1 MEATATLQVDLLGGF
16 RLGADR
22 MTVVPTS
29 VQRLVAYLAVRLR
42 PHSRPELASVLWP
55 YRSRD
60 QAAANLRKTLWQ
72 ERLGSWG
79 LVESNSSAVR
89 LVCDARVDFQHAIH
103 VAYRLLSDGHHESSD
118 HELLADDLLPTWP
131 DSWARFESARWHE
144 LRLAS
149 IEVLSERL
157 LADHNYGAAANV
169 ALIAVSAEPWR
180 ERPRALLIRA
190 HLANDDQHGAE
201 RAFAEYRRQLKATF
215 RDLAPSERLQRLLQ
229 A

>member
-1 MEATATLQVDLLGGF
+1 MQAAGSLQVDLLGGF

-29 VQRLVAYLAVRLR
+29 VQRLVAYLAVRPR
-42 PHSRPELASVLWP
+42 PHSRPELANVLWP

-79 LVESNSSAVR
+79 LVESNASAVR
-89 LVCDARVDFQHAIH
+89 LVCEARVDFQLALS
-103 VAYRLLSDGHHESSD
+103 AGYRLLTGGRPEPSDQ
-118 HELLADDLLPTWP
+118 ELLADDLLPTWP

-149 IEVLSERL
+149 LEILGERL
-157 LADHNYGAAANV
+157 LADHNYGAAASV
-169 ALIAVSAEPWR
+169 ALMVVSAEPWR
-180 ERPRALLIRA
+180 EPPRALLMRT
-190 HLANDDQHGAE
+190 HLANGNYPGAE
-201 RAFAEYRRQLKATF
+201 RAFEEYRRQLKAAF
-215 RDLAPSERLQRLLQ
+215 RDLAPSDRLHRLLQ